1 MFLLCL
7 FLVWI
12 VGLVASQEETTT
24 RRSNFLNRKTVNRNN
39 RTKPKP
45 RTTTPAPAED
55 DEEIPTSPHCPEP
68 DGFFADSEQC
78 DKYYACRYGKHRWD
92 QTCAV
97 FILSWRYFNL
107 LQWHWTAQRN
117 PFLAKPIIVFF
128 WLLLHCIFTYCHWQL
143 ERKMHPICFYKYWKL
158 TTHTHTFHTP
168 YIDYFCQWIEM
179 QLNICFTA
187 TVGWQ
192 KNSAPMAWFSTITA
206 LIRKN
211 AIYHTILTVHND
223 PNYVSIICPRATYY
237 FHNETK

>member
-55 DEEIPTSPHCPEP
+55 DEEIPTSPQCPEP

-107 LQWHWTAQRN
+107 LQWHWTARRN

-128 WLLLHCIFTYCHWQL
+128 FGCCCCSAYSHIATDNSTKNASNMLLQILKTYHTYTHFSHSIYWLLLPVNW
-143 ERKMHPICFYKYWKL
+143 
-158 TTHTHTFHTP
+158 
-168 YIDYFCQWIEM
+168 
-179 QLNICFTA
+179 
-187 TVGWQ
+187 
-192 KNSAPMAWFSTITA
+192 
-206 LIRKN
+206 N
-211 AIYHTILTVHND
+211 AIVYMFYSDGRMTEKLCPDGMVFNDYSPDQEKCDLPYNIDCSQRPKLRKCYLPTSNILF
-223 PNYVSIICPRATYY
+223 S
-237 FHNETK
+237 